1 MMDGSHPETLAM
13 VPPEALGRLMPMYVW
28 ISPSGHV
35 REAGPTLMKLCS
47 DCALVGQ
54 RFLEVFELV
63 RPRGVATIGEL
74 AALAGRRLH
83 MALREPPHTAF
94 RGLAVPLG
102 PGQGMLV
109 NLSFGIAVAEAVRDH
124 ALTDADFAVTD
135 LAIELLY
142 LHEAKSAVM
151 DELNGLNLRL
161 HAARAAAEEQALTD
175 PLTGLANRRA
185 LEIALCQAA
194 EAVGR
199 GGRPFA
205 LMHLDLDFF
214 KSVNDTLGHAAGD
227 HVLTEVA
234 RVLREETRQED
245 VVARVGGDEFVL
257 ILRGLIDKPRLFALA
272 GRIIARMEEPMSF
285 EGQPCRI
292 SGSAGIAIS
301 TLYPV
306 QNPDRML
313 SDADLA
319 LYASKRSGR
328 GRATIF
334 TPDLALP
341 EDRRAGG

>member
-1 MMDGSHPETLAM
+1 M
-13 VPPEALGRLMPMYVW
+13 
-28 ISPSGHV
+28 
-35 REAGPTLMKLCS
+35 
-47 DCALVGQ
+47 
-54 RFLEVFELV
+54 
-63 RPRGVATIGEL
+63 
-74 AALAGRRLH
+74 
-83 MALREPPHTAF
+83 
-94 RGLAVPLG
+94 PLG

-161 HAARAAAEEQALTD
+161 QAARAAAEEQALTD

-194 EAVGR
+194 ETVVR

-234 RVLREETRQED
+234 RVLREETRHED
-245 VVARVGGDEFVL
+245 VIARVGGDEFVL
-257 ILRGLIDKPRLFALA
+257 ILRGLTDEGKLLALA

-285 EGQPCRI
+285 EGKPCRI

-306 QNPDRML
+306 QNPDRIL

-319 LYASKRSGR
+319 LYASKRGGR
-328 GRATIF
+328 GRATVF

-341 EDRRAGG
+341 DDRRAGG